1 MSAYDQVSKGSLK
14 FKGSDSPIKKKK
26 KKAKSERE
34 KFARAIQDEA
44 DGQKQ
49 EDSAAHRVTVVE
61 KTEAERKF
69 EETKLKR
76 QMERVAKAATR
87 SHKENVYEF
96 NKKLEHLS
104 EHYDIP
110 KVGPG

>member
-1 MSAYDQVSKGSLK
+1 MSAYDHASSGSLK
-14 FKGSDSPIKKKK
+14 FKGGEPAIKKKK
-26 KKAKSERE
+26 KKKSSSE
-34 KFARAIQDEA
+34 KEKLARALRDNDRIEHDTS
-44 DGQKQ
+44 KQ
-49 EDSAAHRVTVVE
+49 RIIAVE
-61 KTEAERKF
+61 KTEAEIKF
-69 EETKLKR
+69 EETKMKR

-87 SHKENVYEF
+87 SHKENVSEF

>member
-34 KFARAIQDEA
+34 KLARAIHDDGQRQDES
-44 DGQKQ
+44 G
-49 EDSAAHRVTVVE
+49 AHRVTVVE